1 MALRLRGKA
10 GVLAGAVSLAVGLLV
25 GLEGR
30 HPDGVYVDIA
40 GVLTDCYGNTKNVKR
55 GWVRT
60 EAECKA
66 LLNGEAERIGTY
78 IHEDVPDIPREVLA
92 ATISWAYNVGDGA
105 YRSSTLRKRLK
116 VSDWW
121 GACDQLN
128 RWVYITDPRTKQ
140 KVVSRGLQNRRTQEY
155 AVCSSGLRAS

>member
-1 MALRLRGKA
+1 MALNLRVKA
-10 GVLAGAVSLAVGLLV
+10 GALAGAVSLAVGLLV

-40 GVLTDCYGNTKNVKR
+40 GVLTDCYGNTKNVRR
-55 GWVRT
+55 GWIRS

-66 LLNGEAERIGTY
+66 LLEGEAERIGTY
-78 IHEDVPDIPREVLA
+78 IHADVPSIPKGVLA

-105 YRSSTLRKRLK
+105 YRSSTLREKLR
-116 VSDWW
+116 VGDWW

-128 RWVYITDPRTKQ
+128 RWVYITDPKTKR
-140 KVVSRGLQNRRTQEY
+140 KVVAKGLVNRRTQEY
-155 AVCSSGLRAS
+155 AVCTYGL

>member
-1 MALRLRGKA
+1 MAFKLRGKA
-10 GVLAGAVSLAVGLLV
+10 GALAGAISLAVGLLV

-55 GWVRT
+55 GWIRS

-66 LLNGEAERIGTY
+66 LLEGEAERIGTY
-78 IHEDVPDIPREVLA
+78 IQADVPDIPESVLA

-105 YRSSTLRKRLK
+105 YRSSTLRKKLQ
-116 VSDWW
+116 VGDWW
-121 GACDQLN
+121 AACDQLN
-128 RWVYITDPRTKQ
+128 RWVYITDPKTKR
-140 KVVSRGLQNRRTQEY
+140 KVVAKGLVNRRVQEY
-155 AVCSSGLRAS
+155 AVCTSGL